1 MTKLRASAIYLSI
14 SIAIFLVFL
23 GAVFLVWYPAPYFEI
38 DGSWEVLWILAG
50 TYMVLGPFLVLI
62 LFKPGK
68 TGLKFDIICVAL
80 IQASALFYGGAI
92 IYQQCPEFVVFGID
106 RFTTVTAKEVDFDQ
120 LKYPELQRTAGIGPL
135 LVQARPP
142 ENLKLR
148 QKLLFEVLFEG
159 KKDMEFRAEL
169 YEPYQPNMQQLRS
182 HSIDLTQIATLS
194 ADAKQAIN
202 TFVTQ
207 HGGRL
212 NDYLYLPLKGRN
224 KDIVMVLAPENGLP
238 VGSIPINP
246 WLEDYR

>member
-1 MTKLRASAIYLSI
+1 MTKLCAPAIYLSV
-14 SIAIFLVFL
+14 SIIIFLVFL
-23 GAVFLVWYPAPYFEI
+23 GIVFFVWYPRPYFET
-38 DGSWEVLWILAG
+38 DDNEKVLWILAG
-50 TYMVLGPFLVLI
+50 AYMALGPLLALI
-62 LFKPGK
+62 FFKPGK
-68 TGLKFDIICVAL
+68 PRLTFDVICIAL
-80 IQASALFYGGAI
+80 MQASTLFYSGAI
-92 IYQQCPEFVVFGID
+92 IYQQRPEFVVFGID
-106 RFTTVTAKEVDFDQ
+106 LFTTVTATEVEFDK
-120 LKYPELQRTAGIGPL
+120 LKYPELQRTVGIEPL

-142 ENLKLR
+142 ENHKLC
-148 QKLLFEVLFEG
+148 QELLFEVLFES

-169 YEPYQPNMQQLRS
+169 YGPYQPDLQQLRL

-194 ADAKQAIN
+194 TDAKQAIN